1 MNRVLGET
9 DYYNL
14 TKVDACVIMVM
25 QEGCEAKLK
34 EYKRDLR
41 KMRGAE
47 DQLFLKTEIAKLS
60 EFLAYCEYYIGKAFP
75 GGYEFRR

>member
-1 MNRVLGET
+1 MQRMPGET
-9 DYYNL
+9 DYYML
-14 TKVDACVIMVM
+14 TKVDATVIMVM

-41 KMRGAE
+41 KSKDAE
-47 DQLFLKTEIAKLS
+47 DVLFLKVEINKLQ

-75 GGYEFRR
+75 GGYTFRV